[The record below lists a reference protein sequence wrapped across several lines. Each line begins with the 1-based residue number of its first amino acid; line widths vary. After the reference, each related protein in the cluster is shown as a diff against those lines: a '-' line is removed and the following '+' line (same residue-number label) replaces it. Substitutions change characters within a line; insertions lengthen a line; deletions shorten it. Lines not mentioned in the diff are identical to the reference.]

1 MTVKYIRTR
10 NGKGWIQVG
19 SRNNAEWGEFLKTAG
34 GVKGVT
40 SVNYRAARAHQKE
53 QDDKDPEPEGD
64 RKG

>member
-1 MTVKYIRTR
+1 MTVKYVRTP

-19 SRNNAEWGEFLKTAG
+19 ELNEAEWDESLKTAG

>member
-1 MTVKYIRTR
+1 MTVKYVRTP

-19 SRNNAEWGEFLKTAG
+19 ELNEAEWDELLKTAG

-40 SVNYRAARAHQKE
+40 SVNCRAARAHQKE

>member
-1 MTVKYIRTR
+1 MTVKYVRTP

-19 SRNNAEWGEFLKTAG
+19 ELNEAEWDELLKTAG